1 MLVNSLDLQDTPVEG
16 DASDASNACN
26 ASTAS
31 TACCASCGSPLCK
44 REEIVEYPEYLPF
57 SISRTFFSK
66 NYTMV
71 KDCSHVE
78 VNPLIEVQN
87 VRLAGGS
94 DE

>member
-1 MLVNSLDLQDTPVEG
+1 MSILSVNSMLVNSLDLQDTPVE
-16 DASDASNACN
+16 DD
-26 ASTAS
+26 
-31 TACCASCGSPLCK
+31 ACCASCGSPLCK

>member
-1 MLVNSLDLQDTPVEG
+1 M
-16 DASDASNACN
+16 
-26 ASTAS
+26 
-31 TACCASCGSPLCK
+31 
-44 REEIVEYPEYLPF
+44 EYPEYLPF